1 MEIKLV
7 GNAQNTQPRNY
18 SEVENW
24 KSLIMNG
31 SLILKGLGEGYLR
44 RILLT
49 IEEDRFIQTGAIG
62 EKSLQDTIIEAT
74 GLNQRLRVEKTVTIQ
89 NKSAEQLYDYW
100 HNFENLPTFMQ
111 HLKSVSTINPTRSHW
126 VAKAPLGMSI
136 EWDAQIITDVKD
148 TLITW
153 ISVEGAEI
161 DNSGLVRFRAAPEGR
176 GTEVKVV
183 LEYNPPGGAL
193 SSAIAK
199 LFGEEPEQQITSDLR
214 RFKMLME
221 TGEIATIE
229 GQSCGRQS

>member
-1 MEIKLV
+1 MEMKLV
-7 GNAQNTQPRNY
+7 GNAQNTQPRTS

-24 KSLIMNG
+24 RSLIMNG
-31 SLILKGLGEGYLR
+31 TLILHGLGEGHLR

-49 IEEDRFIQTGAIG
+49 MEEGSFTQTGAIG

-74 GLNQRLRVEKTVTIQ
+74 GVTQRLRVEKTVTIQ
-89 NKSAEQLYDYW
+89 NKSPEQLYNFW
-100 HNFENLPTFMQ
+100 HNFENLPTFMH
-111 HLKSVSTINPTRSHW
+111 HLKSVNTITPIRSHW
-126 VAKAPLGMSI
+126 IAKIPLGNTI
-136 EWDAQIITDVKD
+136 EWDAQIVTDLKD
-148 TLITW
+148 TLISW
-153 ISVEGAEI
+153 VSVEGAEI
-161 DNSGLVRFRAAPEGR
+161 DNSGFVRFKAAPEGR

-193 SSAIAK
+193 SATIAK
-199 LFGEEPEQQITSDLR
+199 LFGEEPEQQLSSDLR